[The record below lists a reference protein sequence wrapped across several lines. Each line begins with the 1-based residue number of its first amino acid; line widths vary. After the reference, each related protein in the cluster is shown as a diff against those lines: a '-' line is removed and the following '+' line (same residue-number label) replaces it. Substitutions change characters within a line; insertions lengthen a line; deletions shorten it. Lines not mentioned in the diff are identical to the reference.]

1 MYAVIYVI
9 GVFQPKQIK
18 TCAIV
23 CRPFEILCE
32 AAENLT
38 CARKLFLYNLLC
50 MTHHII
56 FVNSVWENYKS
67 GVDFAPGRHF
77 GESQPKKLKSLF
89 SRNKQRSRKFKH
101 FTTASEIK
109 SYREHP
115 QKHKPQEMIT
125 QYACN
130 KPASWPLNVRLS
142 AAKTR
147 FTQSKFR
154 MLHALCS
161 ASNLRAREK
170 RRKTSVQADS
180 QGHVSHYHEL
190 MMFCLACQLLFLT
203 GYYFTIYAK

>member
-1 MYAVIYVI
+1 MCC
-9 GVFQPKQIK
+9 VFRRSKSR
-18 TCAIV
+18 AI
-23 CRPFEILCE
+23 EILCGD
-32 AAENLT
+32 AENLT
-38 CARKLFLYNLLC
+38 CTRKLFLYNLLC

-101 FTTASEIK
+101 FTTASEMK

-115 QKHKPQEMIT
+115 KKHKPQEMIT

-130 KPASWPLNVRLS
+130 KPPSWPLNVRLS
-142 AAKTR
+142 ASKTR
-147 FTQSKFR
+147 FIQSKFR
-154 MLHALCS
+154 MLHALCR
-161 ASNLRAREK
+161 ASNLAREK
-170 RRKTSVQADS
+170 KRNTSVQADS